1 MDRKTLLERVKKCV
15 LKVEPDA
22 EIILYGSQSSGESDA
37 HSDYKNVTE
46 YGIHI

>member
-22 EIILYGSQSSGESDA
+22 EI
-37 HSDYKNVTE
+37 E